1 MALKDIKAKIG
12 ATNRTHKV
20 TRAME
25 AVSAAKMRR
34 TVGSALAGR
43 AYARAALGILARL
56 AASSDLSRHPLLRT
70 TTAEVRLLQ
79 DGRSPTSAGKIA
91 LLVITSDKGLAG
103 ALNSGVIKAASEALA
118 AYPQSA
124 VTVYAYGK
132 KGNDFFARRGYAVPF
147 YAENKKDEVE
157 RSVMEELA
165 ADLAARFVAGDVDQ
179 VLVAYS
185 NFKSTFEQR
194 PTVRTLLPL
203 SVEHVRELVEDIV
216 PEKGAQS
223 HVGGPTSHMGNGPAY
238 TIEPADADVLSSLL
252 PRLVAVS
259 LYHMLLEAKASEHSA
274 RMVAMKSA
282 SDKSKEVAHALTRL
296 ANKLRQ
302 AAITR
307 EVSEIVGG
315 REALAA

>member
-25 AVSAAKMRR
+25 AVSAVKMRK
-34 TVGSALAGR
+34 TVAAALAGR
-43 AYARAALGILARL
+43 PYARAALQILSRLSASADL
-56 AASSDLSRHPLLRT
+56 AAHALL
-70 TTAEVRLLQ
+70 AERPVKRV
-79 DGRSPTSAGKIA
+79 A

-103 ALNSGVIKAASEALA
+103 ALNSGVLKAASQAVD
-118 AYPQSA
+118 AYPVGN

-132 KGNDFFARRGYAVPF
+132 KGNEHFARRGFAIAEYI
-147 YAENKKDEVE
+147 ENKKDEIE
-157 RSVMEELA
+157 RSVMDELA
-165 ADLAARFVAGDVDQ
+165 AGLSARFAEGAFDEA
-179 VLVAYS
+179 LVAYS
-185 NFKSTFEQR
+185 NFKSTFEQA
-194 PTVRTLLPL
+194 PTVRRLLPL
-203 SVEHVRELVEDIV
+203 SAQGVRQLVEDIV
-216 PEKGAQS
+216 PEKGAQALPEPEVAS
-223 HVGGPTSHMGNGPAY
+223 APAY
-238 TIEPADADVLSSLL
+238 TVEPEGADVLSTLL

-259 LYHMLLEAKASEHSA
+259 LYHMFAEAKASEHSA

-282 SDKSKEVAHALTRL
+282 SDKSDEMAAALTRTY
-296 ANKLRQ
+296 NKARQ